1 VQNTNPVKKKKLSL
15 QAASGLLKRECSL
28 CGMNCLNRANVGAGT
43 TIGADIGVY
52 LIDIAF

>member
-1 VQNTNPVKKKKLSL
+1 LKKKKLSL
-15 QAASGLLKRECSL
+15 QAASGLLKGECGL

-43 TIGADIGVY
+43 TIGADIWVY